1 MLSEKP
7 SARLV
12 RVELESL
19 RQLAKTR
26 RVRSLQA
33 YLDRMVNNW
42 SPFEQKP
49 GERPEAVAA
58 E

>member
-1 MLSEKP
+1 MVPENP

-12 RVELESL
+12 RDELEAL
-19 RQLAKTR
+19 RRLGKMR

-42 SPFEQKP
+42 SPFEQP
-49 GERPEAVAA
+49 AERQQAIAA